1 MLLVLIDC
9 GLPVDLEMEP
19 VRDELTDD
27 DAVRSGRDCD
37 CCGEVELAM
46 RNGPE
51 NQSMR
56 CSHQWTQEWRTTNSC
71 FWSAACLLLLY
82 GVLHSCCRRGRAV
95 FCKAARLVLMQC
107 LVDILVL
114 WAAI

>member
-37 CCGEVELAM
+37 CCGVVELAM
-46 RNGPE
+46 RSGPE
-51 NQSMR
+51 NRSMR
-56 CSHQWTQEWRTTNSC
+56 RSHQWTQEWRTRSC
-71 FWSAACLLLLY
+71 FLPATAAQLLQAGKGCLL
-82 GVLHSCCRRGRAV
+82 
-95 FCKAARLVLMQC
+95 
-107 LVDILVL
+107 
-114 WAAI
+114 